1 MQYLENE
8 NANLIVENED
18 LNTTLKINKDIIK
31 SLLQDNK
38 GFNQQLQYT
47 FDQMA
52 QETQFLESKIKQL

>member
-38 GFNQQLQYT
+38 SFNQQLQYT

>member
-1 MQYLENE
+1 VQYLENE